1 MTRSVA
7 QRNRLNVAG
16 IGRRVGLGLAL
27 ALSLHASAL
36 ADGAAGD
43 GERTLAI
50 GVLAHD
56 RGPASDHHEEGVD
69 LNLEQQF
76 APLDIIGSPRSHL
89 GVIANFVGDTSVAYA
104 GLNFRLRESAQ
115 WFADAFMGLAVH
127 DGPLHKDPVGCEQF
141 SDCGFGT
148 RFLPRFGVEIAYR
161 ISPAASLSL
170 FFDHLSHKWIV
181 GGENEG
187 LDHVGLRYLRP
198 Y

>member
-1 MTRSVA
+1 MTRSIA
-7 QRNRLNVAG
+7 QRNRLNVDG

-50 GVLAHD
+50 GLLAHD
-56 RGPASDHHEEGVD
+56 RGPASDHHEKGVD
-69 LNLEQQF
+69 LNLELQF
-76 APLDIIGSPRSHL
+76 APLDILGSPRPQL
-89 GVIANFVGDTSVAYA
+89 GATLNFQGDTSVVYA
-104 GLNFRLRESAQ
+104 GLNFRLRESAR
-115 WFADAFMGLAVH
+115 WFVDALLSAAAH
-127 DGPLHKDPVGCEQF
+127 DGPLHKDPVGCAQF

-187 LDHVGLRYLRP
+187 LDHVGLRYLRS